1 MKQGKYTQE
10 DLINAKTLII
20 SSVDSISSE
29 QDTQITYYYGQ
40 ELSDT
45 FATVEEYAQNI
56 EKVTKQEVQN
66 LANTVEI
73 NTIYFLKNE

>member
-1 MKQGKYTQE
+1 ME
-10 DLINAKTLII
+10 NAKTLII
-20 SSVDSISSE
+20 SSVDSIPSE

-56 EKVTKQEVQN
+56 EKVTKQEVQD